1 VNPVLAARNANIIKM
16 PSSALPETFARSLVS
31 SAIRRKALEED
42 RVLSSNS
49 RQSTCQAQILSR
61 QQNIIKFEVLN
72 ISYSPNQQ
80 IAPNLKAKIYMNVR
94 VRLAPSPTGNLHIG
108 TARTA
113 VFNWLFAR
121 NQGGKFIL
129 RVEDTDVERSKSE
142 YTDNILEG
150 LTWLGLNWDEGPS
163 FQSQRLEIYR
173 QSVQTLLDKGLAY
186 RCYTTAQELDQM
198 REAQKAKKQ
207 APRYDNRHRN
217 LTPEQREAFEA
228 EGRQAVIRFIIEDD
242 RTISW
247 NDTVRGTVTW
257 KGSDLGGD
265 MVIARASSGGVIG
278 QPLYNLAVV
287 VDDIDMGITH
297 VIRGEDHIG
306 NTPKQ
311 ILLYEALGATIP
323 EFAHTPLILN
333 SIGQKLSKRDGVTS
347 ISDFKDMGFV
357 PEALVNYMTLLGWTP
372 PDSTQEIFTLS
383 EAAAVF
389 TFDRVNKAGAKFDW
403 DKLNWLNSQYLHK
416 MPVPQLTDLLIPY
429 WWQKGGYEFDSEADR
444 PWLEQIAALIGPSL
458 VRLTD
463 AVDMCKLFFSTTVE
477 YEEEAL
483 AQLQQKGA
491 AQALQAVVEAM
502 ETHSSLTSA
511 EAQKITKKLSKEKNL
526 NKGLIMRS
534 LRAALTGA
542 MHGPDLIESWV
553 ILHQRGTAKTRLLDA
568 ISNLNLPAVGV
579 AAETPTPEPPNAE
592 TVAETSAKEQPA
604 VQTPTVETAALEVT
618 AVEKSPVEIPGTEV
632 SAVEKSPVE
641 TPGTE
646 ISAVEKS
653 PVETPETEVSAVDIS
668 AVETAAAAVEIPA
681 ANQQKTIASGEM
693 TSSNEPETTVIIT
706 EIPAGNEAESSMGT
720 TQVIITDEP
729 PSQTQQF
736 KEQIIS
742 ILSEFPAYI
751 GSFYEQ
757 YKSPLTVVGVIL
769 ASIISLK
776 VLLGV
781 IDELND
787 IPLLA
792 PTFELIGIGYTVW
805 FVYRYLL
812 RSSNRQQ
819 LGQEIQALKEQV
831 FGKKS

>member
-1 VNPVLAARNANIIKM
+1 
-16 PSSALPETFARSLVS
+16 
-31 SAIRRKALEED
+31 
-42 RVLSSNS
+42 
-49 RQSTCQAQILSR
+49 
-61 QQNIIKFEVLN
+61 
-72 ISYSPNQQ
+72 
-80 IAPNLKAKIYMNVR
+80 MNVR

-129 RVEDTDVERSKSE
+129 RVEDTDLERSKSE

-150 LTWLGLNWDEGPS
+150 LTWLGMNWDEGPS
-163 FQSQRLEIYR
+163 FQSQRLDIYR
-173 QSVQTLLDKGLAY
+173 QTVQTLLDKGLAY
-186 RCYTTAQELDQM
+186 RCYTTSAELDQM
-198 REAQKAKKQ
+198 REAQKANKQ

-217 LTPEQREAFEA
+217 LTPEERSAFEA
-228 EGRQAVIRFIIEDD
+228 EGRQAVVRFMIEDD

-247 NDTVRGTVTW
+247 NDTVRDTVSW

-265 MVIARASSGGVIG
+265 MVIARASTATDIG

-333 SIGQKLSKRDGVTS
+333 TQGQKLSKRDGVTS
-347 ISDFKDMGFV
+347 ISDFKDMGYV

-389 TFDRVNKAGAKFDW
+389 SCDRVNKAGAKFDW

-429 WWQKGGYEFDSEADR
+429 WQKAGYEFDAAVDR
-444 PWLEQIAALIGPSL
+444 TWLEQIAALISQSL

-477 YEEEAL
+477 YEEEAI
-483 AQLQQKGA
+483 AQLQQPRA
-491 AQALQAVVEAM
+491 AEALQAVLEAL
-502 ETHSSLTSA
+502 ESHSTLVSA

-534 LRAALTGA
+534 LRAAFTGA

-553 ILHQRGTAKTRLLDA
+553 ILHQRGTDRDRLQTA
-568 ISNLNLPAVGV
+568 INNLNLPVVDAV
-579 AAETPTPEPPNAE
+579 AETPTPEQLPAEIPAE
-592 TVAETSAKEQPA
+592 TPAKQLA
-604 VQTPTVETAALEVT
+604 VEVSPVETPTVETIETPVVEPAVKVTTVETAVVEPTEVT
-618 AVEKSPVEIPGTEV
+618 VVEEPAVLTVESSV
-632 SAVEKSPVE
+632 AAV
-641 TPGTE
+641 E
-646 ISAVEKS
+646 ISAVAT
-653 PVETPETEVSAVDIS
+653 V
-668 AVETAAAAVEIPA
+668 AAVVKIPA
-681 ANQQKTIASGEM
+681 ANQPKTIMSGEM

-706 EIPAGNEAESSMGT
+706 EVPVGNETESSIGT
-720 TQVIITDEP
+720 TKVIVTEET
-729 PSQTQQF
+729 PSQAQQI
-736 KEQIIS
+736 KEQVIS
-742 ILSEFPAYI
+742 ILSELPAYI
-751 GSFYEQ
+751 GAFYQQ
-757 YKSPLTVVGVIL
+757 YKSPLTVVGLIL

-781 IDELND
+781 VDELND

-792 PTFELIGIGYTVW
+792 PTFELIGIGYAVW

-819 LGQEIQALKEQV
+819 LGQEIQAIKEQV
-831 FGKKS
+831 FGKNS

>member
-1 VNPVLAARNANIIKM
+1 
-16 PSSALPETFARSLVS
+16 
-31 SAIRRKALEED
+31 
-42 RVLSSNS
+42 
-49 RQSTCQAQILSR
+49 
-61 QQNIIKFEVLN
+61 
-72 ISYSPNQQ
+72 
-80 IAPNLKAKIYMNVR
+80 MNVR

-129 RVEDTDVERSKSE
+129 RVEDTDLERSKSE

-150 LTWLGLNWDEGPS
+150 LTWLGMNWDEGPS
-163 FQSQRLEIYR
+163 FQSQRLDLYR
-173 QSVQTLLDKGLAY
+173 QTVQTLLDKGLAY
-186 RCYTTAQELDQM
+186 RCYTTSAELDEM
-198 REAQKAKKQ
+198 REAQKANKQ
-207 APRYDNRHRN
+207 APRYDNRHRH
-217 LTPEQREAFEA
+217 LTAEQRQAFEA
-228 EGRQAVIRFIIEDD
+228 EGRQAVIRFMIDDD

-247 NDTVRGTVTW
+247 NDMVRDTVTW
-257 KGSDLGGD
+257 KGNDLGGD
-265 MVIARASSGGVIG
+265 MVIARASTATDIG

-287 VDDIDMGITH
+287 VDDIDMAISH

-333 SIGQKLSKRDGVTS
+333 SQGQKLSKRDGVTS
-347 ISDFKDMGFV
+347 ISDFKDMGYV

-389 TFDRVNKAGAKFDW
+389 SCDRVNKAGAKFDW

-429 WWQKGGYEFDSEADR
+429 WQKAGYEFDAVADR
-444 PWLEQIAALIGPSL
+444 PWLEQIATLISQSL

-463 AVDMCKLFFSTTVE
+463 AVDMCKVFFSTTVE
-477 YEEEAL
+477 YEEEAI
-483 AQLQQKGA
+483 AQLQQPKA
-491 AQALQAVVEAM
+491 AEALQAVLEVVESHP
-502 ETHSSLTSA
+502 TLISA

-553 ILHQRGTAKTRLLDA
+553 ILHQRGTDRDRLQTA
-568 ISNLNLPAVGV
+568 INNLNLPIVDAV
-579 AAETPTPEPPNAE
+579 AEIPTPEQSPAETIAETP
-592 TVAETSAKEQPA
+592 VEQP
-604 VQTPTVETAALEVT
+604 VVEVST
-618 AVEKSPVEIPGTEV
+618 VEIPTLETTETSV
-632 SAVEKSPVE
+632 VEPSVKVTVVE
-641 TPGTE
+641 TVVVEPAEVTVVEEPAVTTVESSVAAVE
-646 ISAVEKS
+646 ISAVAT
-653 PVETPETEVSAVDIS
+653 V
-668 AVETAAAAVEIPA
+668 AAAVEILA

-706 EIPAGNEAESSMGT
+706 EIPTGNETESAIGT
-720 TQVIITDEP
+720 TKVTVTEETPNQA
-729 PSQTQQF
+729 QQI
-736 KEQIIS
+736 KEQVIS
-742 ILSEFPAYI
+742 ILSELPAYI
-751 GSFYEQ
+751 GAFYEQ
-757 YKSPLTVVGVIL
+757 YKSPLTVVGLIL
-769 ASIISLK
+769 VSIISLK
-776 VLLGV
+776 VLLGIV
-781 IDELND
+781 NELND

-792 PTFELIGIGYTVW
+792 PTFEIIGIGYTVW

-819 LGQEIQALKEQV
+819 LGQEIQAIKEQV